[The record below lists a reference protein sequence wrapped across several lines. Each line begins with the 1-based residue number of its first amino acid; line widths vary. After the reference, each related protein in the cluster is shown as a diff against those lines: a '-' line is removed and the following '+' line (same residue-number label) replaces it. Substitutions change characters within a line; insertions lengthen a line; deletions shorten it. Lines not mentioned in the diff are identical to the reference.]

1 MHWHAK
7 RAEEF
12 LQVMDGIPCAD
23 LTEEALRQFFEKLGR
38 AHLLADW
45 QFRQYVN
52 AICCLMHTLR
62 HPLAIDF
69 DWAYW
74 RHSSRAL
81 SASHPTLLREQIV
94 ESLHA
99 PQKSINPPVSKAQPI
114 RRETISTPVNFER
127 RDQPIEQRTRSA
139 SNSAEW
145 VRNDSSPCP
154 VGPLPHDAHIAAVVR
169 EIRRQGLSIRTEQ
182 AYSGWIVRL
191 LRHVNETGRAEVCAE
206 GVAQFLERLALK
218 DQVSAGT
225 QNQALCAIVFF
236 FQHVL
241 KRPLG
246 TLRDVP
252 RAKRSTN
259 LPVCL
264 SPDETQRLLGE
275 LSGVHRLMALRL
287 ERHAVY

>member
-1 MHWHAK
+1 MTMSVAGHPVSAKKGIDIDWDYFIGRAREYCRSEKALHWYAK

-38 AHLLADW
+38 DHLLADW

-182 AYSGWIVRL
+182 AYSKWIVRL
-191 LRHVNETGRAEVCAE
+191 LRHVNEAGGSGGSPRTGT
-206 GVAQFLERLALK
+206 
-218 DQVSAGT
+218 VSP
-225 QNQALCAIVFF
+225 NSS
-236 FQHVL
+236 H
-241 KRPLG
+241 
-246 TLRDVP
+246 
-252 RAKRSTN
+252 
-259 LPVCL
+259 
-264 SPDETQRLLGE
+264 
-275 LSGVHRLMALRL
+275 H
-287 ERHAVY
+287 